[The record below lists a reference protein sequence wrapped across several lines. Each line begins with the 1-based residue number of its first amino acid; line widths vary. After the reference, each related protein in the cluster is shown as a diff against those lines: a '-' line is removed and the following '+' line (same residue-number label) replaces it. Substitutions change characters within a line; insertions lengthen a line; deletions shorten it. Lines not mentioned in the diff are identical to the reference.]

1 MKEDSGI
8 INLSQFRN
16 RKQEEKKRKTERIF
30 FHNLVGVYGIVNSGK
45 MVPVELID
53 VSDDGLGI
61 QVPYQSDKTWPTE
74 STNVILRLYFSEDSF
89 MEVGVSVVN
98 TRPTIENGQRYFR
111 YGCAVDPTHRAHG
124 AWTQFVGF
132 LRAYSDV
139 SEKDTGNIGIGNI

>member
-1 MKEDSGI
+1 MKDDSGI

-30 FHNLVGVYGIVNSGK
+30 FHNLVGVYGVVNSGK

-61 QVPYQSDKTWPTE
+61 QVPYNSEKNWPTE
-74 STNVILRLYFSEDSF
+74 STDVTLRLYFSEDSY
-89 MEVGVSVVN
+89 MEIGVSVVN
-98 TRPTIENGQRYFR
+98 ARPTIENGSRYFR
-111 YGCAVDPTHRAHG
+111 YGCAVDPTHRSYV
-124 AWTQFVGF
+124 AWTNFVGF

-139 SEKDTGNIGIGNI
+139 SEKDTGNIGIGNF

>member
-30 FHNLVGVYGIVNSGK
+30 FHNLVGVYGVVNSGK

-61 QVPYQSDKTWPTE
+61 QLPYQSEKTWPTE
-74 STNVILRLYFSEDSF
+74 SSNVLLRLYFSEDSF
-89 MEVGVSVVN
+89 MEIAVN
-98 TRPTIENGQRYFR
+98 VMNSRPTIENGNRYHR
-111 YGCAVDPTHRAHG
+111 YGCAVDPQHRSYS

-132 LRAYSDV
+132 LRAYSEV
-139 SEKDTGNIGIGNI
+139 SERDSGNIGIGNF